1 MIKITDRIKSGEILV
16 SDGAWG
22 TQLQSKGLKTGE
34 CPELWNI
41 THGKEIYEIAESY
54 INAGSDMIETNSFG
68 GNRFRLAEY
77 GLERRL
83 SELNKKAAQLSR
95 KAAGNNHY
103 VLGSIGPS
111 GKFIMMDEV
120 SPAELTE
127 TFSEQ
132 AIALKEGGADAI
144 IIETMTDL
152 NEACIAVR
160 AVRESTDCE
169 IICTMTFD
177 KSAKNA
183 FHTMMGVSP
192 EDMVRELVSSGADII
207 GVNCGRGIADMP
219 GLVKEIRKY
228 DGNIPLMIQPNAGI
242 PIFRKENP
250 DESSGK
256 DPEQG
261 KIIYTESPE
270 YMAEISISVINAG
283 ANIIGGC
290 CGTTPEH
297 IRQIAAIVKN
307 RRHGIK

>member
-1 MIKITDRIKSGEILV
+1 
-16 SDGAWG
+16 
-22 TQLQSKGLKTGE
+22 
-34 CPELWNI
+34 
-41 THGKEIYEIAESY
+41 
-54 INAGSDMIETNSFG
+54 
-68 GNRFRLAEY
+68 
-77 GLERRL
+77 
-83 SELNKKAAQLSR
+83 
-95 KAAGNNHY
+95 
-103 VLGSIGPS
+103 
-111 GKFIMMDEV
+111 
-120 SPAELTE
+120 
-127 TFSEQ
+127 
-132 AIALKEGGADAI
+132 
-144 IIETMTDL
+144 
-152 NEACIAVR
+152 
-160 AVRESTDCE
+160 
-169 IICTMTFD
+169 
-177 KSAKNA
+177 
-183 FHTMMGVSP
+183 MMGVSP

-219 GLVKEIRKY
+219 DLVKEIRKY